1 MSLDV
6 RAGIYARISSDRDGD
21 NLYRGT
27 ASHSRP
33 HRAPTGALIRVADA
47 AGMKGLL
54 DTSLVAWLDHLKTA
68 AESSA

>member
-1 MSLDV
+1 VHESF
-6 RAGIYARISSDRDGD
+6 AGEPVA
-21 NLYRGT
+21 
-27 ASHSRP
+27 
-33 HRAPTGALIRVADA
+33 ADA